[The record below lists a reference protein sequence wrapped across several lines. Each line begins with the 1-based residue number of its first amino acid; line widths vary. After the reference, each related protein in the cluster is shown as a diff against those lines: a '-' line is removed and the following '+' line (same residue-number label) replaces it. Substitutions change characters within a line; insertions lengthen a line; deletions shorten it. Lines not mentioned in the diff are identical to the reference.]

1 VDVTRTARSLVGS
14 VAAAAGRVLPG
25 GGTGEA
31 PQQTLTFTS
40 SPAEVLAA
48 ARDAGVW
55 SQVLGEFGAV
65 SADGPGRYRFTTP
78 AGPDGGTPTQLRE
91 AGDLLQF
98 LRDADG
104 GPLAE
109 LRVLPAPP
117 GRGTEVQ
124 LRLDVPA
131 PDLAAGA
138 ATFTVLYRLR
148 ALLQTG
154 EVPTITPQPSAR
166 PAER

>member
-25 GGTGEA
+25 GTGEA

-40 SPAEVLAA
+40 SPSEVLAA
-48 ARDAGVW
+48 ARDAAVW
-55 SQVLGEFGAV
+55 SQVLGEFGSVA
-65 SADGPGRYRFTTP
+65 AEGPGRYRFTTP
-78 AGPDGGTPTQLRE
+78 HGPAEGTSTELRE
-91 AGDLLQF
+91 TGDLLQF
-98 LRDADG
+98 ERDGGA

-109 LRVLPAPP
+109 LRVVAAPQD
-117 GRGTEVQ
+117 RGTEVQ

>member
-1 VDVTRTARSLVGS
+1 VDVTRTARTLVGS
-14 VAAAAGRVLPG
+14 VAGAADRVLSR
-25 GGTGEA
+25 GGTDEA

-48 ARDAGVW
+48 ARDAAVW
-55 SQVLGEFGAV
+55 SQVLGEFGSV

-78 AGPDGGTPTQLRE
+78 HGPEGGTPTELRE
-91 AGDLLQF
+91 TGDLLQF
-98 LRDADG
+98 QRGGEDG
-104 GPLAE
+104 PIAE
-109 LRVLPAPP
+109 LHVHQAPQD
-117 GRGTEVQ
+117 RGTEVQ